1 MQAKTPSIRRRRF
14 LTGAAALGISFRLP
28 QDAVAAG
35 GEVKFYNWDSNIG
48 ESTLADFSASSGV
61 VVHYDLFTGN
71 DELFAKLRGG
81 NPGYDVV
88 VPGNEYVERMLHA
101 QMLQPLDHTR
111 IPALQNIDPF
121 FLNPG
126 FDPGRQYSV
135 PYLWGSVGIGYRKSA
150 VTRMPTSWK
159 DLFVSD
165 KYAGRIALL
174 DDPLIVMRLAMKAMG
189 KSLNDLSDANIAA
202 AGAMIRRQSD
212 NIVAFAPDNG
222 QDLLLSGEADLVMEW
237 NSDILQVMADDDDIS
252 YSVPDEG
259 GLIWEDSLC
268 IPAGAPNVSNAH
280 SLINFLLSPDT
291 AASIASHVQQATP
304 NAAARALMSPSYTSN
319 PALTLSTT
327 ALHNSE
333 FPLTPSPN
341 TLLTIQQSFSRI

>member
-1 MQAKTPSIRRRRF
+1 MQANTHSLRRRSF
-14 LTGAAALGISFRLP
+14 LTAAAALGISLRLP
-28 QDAVAAG
+28 QDALAAG

-48 ESTLADFSASSGV
+48 ESTLTDFSVFSGV
-61 VVHYDLFTGN
+61 AVHYDLFAGN

-81 NPGYDVV
+81 NAGYDVV

-101 QMLQPLDHTR
+101 QMLQPLDHAR

-150 VTRMPTSWK
+150 VSKVPTSWN
-159 DLFVSD
+159 DLFASD

-202 AGAMIRRQSD
+202 AEAMIRRQRG

-237 NSDILQVMADDDDIS
+237 NSDILQVMVDDNDIG

-268 IPAGAPNVSNAH
+268 IPAGAPNAGNAH
-280 SLINFLLSPDT
+280 VLINYLLSPDT

-304 NAAARALMSPSYTSN
+304 NAAARALMSPGYLSN
-319 PALTLSTT
+319 PALTLPPTT
-327 ALHNSE
+327 LQNSE
-333 FPLTPSPN
+333 FPLTPSPP
-341 TLLTIQQSFSRI
+341 TLLTIQQTFSRI